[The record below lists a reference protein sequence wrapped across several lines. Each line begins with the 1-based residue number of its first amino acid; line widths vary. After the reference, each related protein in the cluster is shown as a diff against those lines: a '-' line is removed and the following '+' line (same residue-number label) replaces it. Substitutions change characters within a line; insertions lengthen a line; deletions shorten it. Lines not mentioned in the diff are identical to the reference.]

1 MRLFKKKTYRVSAR
15 EQQMVAK
22 AIAEAKVSPETACI
36 VMHAVRR
43 AYGNGKN
50 VKVPTYNVGKFN

>member
-22 AIAEAKVSPETACI
+22 AIAATGVSGETACI

-50 VKVPTYNVGKFN
+50 VKVPKYNVGKFN

>member
-1 MRLFKKKTYRVSAR
+1 
-15 EQQMVAK
+15 MVAK
-22 AIAEAKVSPETACI
+22 AIAATGVSGETACI